1 LKKLIAKKDLSALV
15 WCMPQF
21 FFRLSRFIARPGITV
36 IKNKRIANDK
46 QGKNSAKTR
55 LEKSETRRK
64 YYLDLWQKMKAEN
77 AKNSPTKIN
86 AEYFKWLDDNNIEYK
101 SKATE
106 AKHANRWRKSAGLK

>member
-1 LKKLIAKKDLSALV
+1 
-15 WCMPQF
+15 
-21 FFRLSRFIARPGITV
+21 
-36 IKNKRIANDK
+36 
-46 QGKNSAKTR
+46 
-55 LEKSETRRK
+55 
-64 YYLDLWQKMKAEN
+64 MKAEN